1 MHIHHPRKFIRNKV
15 YSTSVHDKD
24 DKVFDFVQN
33 VNNHRD
39 TVLPWSRK
47 LSFDISLRPFY

>member
-1 MHIHHPRKFIRNKV
+1 MLTVPGQAPCKIKDFNKV

-39 TVLPWSRK
+39 TVLPWSLK
-47 LSFDISLRPFY
+47 VIF